1 MMSVPM
7 IEFRNAV
14 LGYGRREVLSGISFA
29 VLEGDYFG
37 LVGPNGAGKTT
48 IVRTILGAI
57 PPLGG
62 DVRVGGGAGAPVRVG
77 YVPQRDA
84 IDSVLPYSTQEVVMM
99 GRYRQIGLFRRPSGE
114 DRSVVRESLEQA
126 DAHSFAAVP
135 FKELSGGQKQRAL
148 IARALATR
156 PEVLILDEP
165 TNGMDLSSRT
175 AILALIRRLHDQQ
188 HITVILVSHLLDDV
202 ANHVR
207 RLAIVQQG
215 RFQVGSVEEILTA
228 GNLSALYE
236 LPVEVERVGGNT
248 IILAGGTD
256 GSR

>member
-1 MMSVPM
+1 MEEPM

-14 LGYGRREVLSGISFA
+14 LGYGRRAVLSGINFS

-62 DVRVGGGAGAPVRVG
+62 ELRVGRVPGVPVRIG

-84 IDSVLPYSTQEVVMM
+84 IDSVLPYTAREVVMM
-99 GRYRQIGLFRRPSGE
+99 GRYRQIGLFRRPSTE
-114 DRSVVRESLEQA
+114 DRNVVEESLEQA
-126 DAHSFAAVP
+126 EASGFASIP

-175 AILALIRRLHDQQ
+175 AILALIRRLHDRQR
-188 HITVILVSHLLDDV
+188 ITVILVSHLLDDV

-215 RFQVGSVEEILTA
+215 RFEVGNVEDILTA
-228 GNLSALYE
+228 RNLSSLYE
-236 LPVEVERVGGNT
+236 LPVEVERVRGN
-248 IILAGGTD
+248 IVILAGGPD
-256 GSR
+256 EPR